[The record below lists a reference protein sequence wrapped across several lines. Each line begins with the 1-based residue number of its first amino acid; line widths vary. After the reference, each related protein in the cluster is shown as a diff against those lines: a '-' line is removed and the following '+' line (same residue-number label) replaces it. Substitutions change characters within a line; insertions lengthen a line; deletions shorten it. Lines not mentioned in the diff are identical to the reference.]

1 MTAAQQPAP
10 DLDTRDRAAAAKMV
24 MRLFDHWKLS
34 STDQLALLGLN
45 EQSRSTLARYRE
57 GRPLANTRDLMDRVA
72 YLLDIHAQLRL
83 IFPKERNFAYGWMTA
98 KVKHFDNLTPLEI
111 VKQHGIVG
119 LNMLRA
125 YLDKVRGE

>member
-1 MTAAQQPAP
+1 MTAAQPTAP
-10 DLDTRDRAAAAKMV
+10 DLDARDRAAAAKMV

-83 IFPKERNFAYGWMTA
+83 IFPQERNFAYGWMTA
-98 KVKHFDNLTPLEI
+98 RVKDFDNLTPLE
-111 VKQHGIVG
+111 VVRQHGIVG